1 MVNMFHHLEVILPN
15 QAQFITIKKIQHWLD
30 SGTNYNLLFLGMS
43 SVKPKHLE
51 NLVAQLFPPLFTLY
65 TPNPK
70 MCKMQHEYGILR
82 SFRSHLL
89 LEQS

>member
-1 MVNMFHHLEVILPN
+1 MILPN

-51 NLVAQLFPPLFTLY
+51 NLVAQLFPPLITLF

-70 MCKMQHEYGILR
+70 TCKLQHEYGILR